1 MPAIPGT
8 LMKNVD
14 LIYFNAGGG
23 HRAAAL
29 ALQEAIR
36 RQQRPWNV
44 RLVNLTEVI
53 DPGHRFKR
61 LTGLAPEDLYNRRL
75 SRGWTFGMA
84 QELKVLQG
92 AIRWSHRPL
101 VDRLK
106 RHWLA
111 TAPDLVVSLVPN
123 FNRALYESARDALP
137 GTPYATVMTDMA
149 DHPPNFWIE
158 PGQDQHIVCGT
169 QRALEQARAAGYADH
184 RLSLTSGMILRPAF
198 YDSRPLDRA
207 RERLVL
213 GLDPALPTGVVMFGG
228 HGSMQM
234 ARIARDLH
242 DTQLILLCGHNDAL
256 AGKLLAQRPAV
267 AHAVVGFTQD
277 VGRLMRL
284 GDFFIGKPGPGS
296 LSEAVHM
303 GLPVITVDNRWTMP
317 QERYNAQ
324 WVRERGLGLVLPSAR
339 ELPGGVRRM
348 LAELPRFQD
357 QVRRIDNRA
366 VFEVVEIISDL
377 LGSAS
382 CRAAWA
388 ASRAEAG
395 ALHLAA

>member
-1 MPAIPGT
+1 
-8 LMKNVD
+8 MKNVD

-36 RQQRPWNV
+36 RQRRPWNV
-44 RLVNLTEVI
+44 RLVNLTDVV

-75 SRGWTFGMA
+75 SRGWTMGMA
-84 QELKVLQG
+84 QELKLLQG
-92 AIRWSHRPL
+92 AIRWSHRLL
-101 VDRLK
+101 VDSLK

-111 TAPDLVVSLVPN
+111 GPRPDLLVSLVPN
-123 FNRALYESARDALP
+123 FNRALYESVRDTLA

-169 QRALEQARAAGYADH
+169 PRALEQARAAGYPDH
-184 RLSLTSGMILRPAF
+184 RLSLTSGMVLHPSF
-198 YDSRPLDRA
+198 YDEAPLDRA
-207 RERLVL
+207 RERQAL

-228 HGSMQM
+228 HGSMRM
-234 ARIARDLH
+234 ARIARDLR
-242 DTQLILLCGHNDAL
+242 DTQLILLCGHNGAL
-256 AGKLLAQRPAV
+256 ADKLLAQRPAA
-267 AHAVVGFTQD
+267 AHAVVGFTQG

-317 QERYNAQ
+317 QERYNAS
-324 WVRERGLGLVLPSAR
+324 WVRERGVGLVLPSTGG
-339 ELPGGVRRM
+339 LPDGVRRM
-348 LAELPRFQD
+348 LAELPRFRE
-357 QVRRIDNRA
+357 QVGRVDNRA
-366 VFEVVEIISDL
+366 VFEVVEIFADL
-377 LGSAS
+377 LHAAPR
-382 CRAAWA
+382 RATRDAGPA
-388 ASRAEAG
+388 ADG